1 VFVEY
6 ILRLSIFGLSFA
18 FTATMWMLY
27 TRALSLS
34 PSAVHVN
41 IVNTSSN
48 FIVTALLGALIF
60 GERLP
65 PLWWVGAVL
74 LISGGVVIGRR
85 EEGVEAGEKKK
96 GE

>member
-1 VFVEY
+1 
-6 ILRLSIFGLSFA
+6 
-18 FTATMWMLY
+18 MWMLY

-60 GERLP
+60 DERLP
-65 PLWWVGAVL
+65 PLWWVGASL
-74 LISGGVVIGRR
+74 LISGGVIIGRR
-85 EEGVEAGEKKK
+85 EEGVGENNLK
-96 GE
+96 EE